1 MLTKQDVIENKKRYS
16 KLETMSFEFY
26 KTAVLDSE
34 NGIMPVG
41 CGRFLSL
48 PENEIKKYLTLASDT
63 FSNRIDDRML
73 SLSINQDSP
82 YRQLPECLEES
93 VEADKITE
101 RAFTEIC
108 EQIHEKYDYLGKL
121 LVVAFFETWDVPA
134 KSSDGKTLE
143 DGDLVSKRILVSV
156 APITTT
162 KTGLEYKEGKIIP
175 REKQWIVGKPQM
187 GFLWPSWEGREDQ
200 RDKFTYYTADP
211 AKPGHKF
218 MEYGLGTLPIMT
230 ATEYRENFE
239 LLVKRVEDD
248 PDEARKY
255 LEQIKDG
262 IEQYYREAQNV
273 PFPSPDMLMDPDD
286 LEKILRSIGV
296 VDQKLVEEYQEEFFG
311 ELPKMKW
318 LVSDKEVKE
327 AEKRRRKK
335 KLSKLMK
342 EAAQKL
348 KQAHPENVF
357 LADMLLSEAEKNERG

>member
-1 MLTKQDVIENKKRYS
+1 MLTKQDVIENKKRYA
-16 KLETMSFEFY
+16 KLETTSFEFY

-34 NGIMPVG
+34 NGIMLVG
-41 CGRFLSL
+41 EGRFLSL
-48 PENEIKKYLTLASDT
+48 PENEIKKYLALASNT
-63 FSNRIDDRML
+63 FSNSIDDRML

-101 RAFTEIC
+101 RAFVEIC

-134 KSSDGKTLE
+134 KSSDGLTLE

-175 REKQWIVGKPQM
+175 REKQWIVGKPEM

-200 RDKFTYYTADP
+200 RDRFMYYTANP

-239 LLVKRVEDD
+239 LLVKRAKDD

-255 LEQIKDG
+255 LTQIKDG

-296 VDQKLVEEYQEEFFG
+296 VDQKLVEEYREEFFG

-357 LADMLLSEAEKNERG
+357 LADMLLSEAEKNEKG